1 MNVQPGAIAAGLLL
15 VGLGVAMFVDTTGT
29 LRINGGKLVAPFFL
43 IALGSA
49 IVLDRGGFV
58 AECGRGS
65 DDEGRPRRIRRRGG
79 PFGGL
84 WLIGIGCWMLVSQTH
99 LFGLTYDTS
108 WPLFIVMAGVMIL
121 IRGWR

>member
-1 MNVQPGAIAAGLLL
+1 MAGLLL
-15 VGLGVAMFVDTTGT
+15 VGLGVAMFLDTTDMFGVNFG
-29 LRINGGKLVAPFFL
+29 RLVAPFLL

-58 AECGRGS
+58 AECGRVS
-65 DDEGRPRRIRRRGG
+65 DDAGGARRIRRRGG

-84 WLIGIGCWMLVSQTH
+84 WLIGIGSWMLISQTH

-108 WPLFIVMAGVMIL
+108 WPLFIILAGVMIFL
-121 IRGWR
+121 RGWR

>member
-1 MNVQPGAIAAGLLL
+1 MNVRPGAIAAGLLL
-15 VGLGVAMFVDTTGT
+15 VGLGVAMFVDTTG

-99 LFGLTYDTS
+99 LFGLDFRSS
-108 WPLFIVMAGVMIL
+108 WPLLIVVSGLIMV
-121 IRGWR
+121 IRGLR

>member
-1 MNVQPGAIAAGLLL
+1 MRPGAIAAGVLL
-15 VGLGVAMFVDTTGT
+15 VGLGAAMFLDRTDMFRMNVGR
-29 LRINGGKLVAPFFL
+29 LMAPFVL

-58 AECGRGS
+58 AERGRAV
-65 DDEGRPRRIRRRGG
+65 DDDGRPCRIRRRGG

-108 WPLFIVMAGVMIL
+108 WPLFIILAGVMIVF
-121 IRGWR
+121 RGWR

>member
-1 MNVQPGAIAAGLLL
+1 MRPGAIAAGLLL
-15 VGLGVAMFVDTTGT
+15 VGLGLAMFLDTTGV
-29 LRINGGKLVAPFFL
+29 LRVNAGRLVAPFFL

-58 AECGRGS
+58 AECGRGRGE
-65 DDEGRPRRIRRRGG
+65 EGRSGRIRRRGG

-108 WPLFIVMAGVMIL
+108 WPLFIILAGVMIL
-121 IRGWR
+121 IRSWR

>member
-1 MNVQPGAIAAGLLL
+1 MRPGAIAAGLLL
-15 VGLGVAMFVDTTGT
+15 VGLGVAMFLDTTGVF
-29 LRINGGKLVAPFFL
+29 RVNAGRLVAPFFL

-58 AECGRGS
+58 AEWGCGPG
-65 DDEGRPRRIRRRGG
+65 DDGRSRRIRRRGG

-108 WPLFIVMAGVMIL
+108 WPLFIILAGVIIL